1 MVNEGVL
8 ALLSAC
14 NYLFRGKDLEIAR
27 AQLRMTIGC
36 LQTLAQSWP
45 RIASNIKETKTIAR
59 HVLSLDAPVPVV
71 AAHASTSDTAEL
83 QDNMTLNRNPEDLL
97 SQDLDALFDW
107 YTFEG
112 FDNSGTD
119 TFTAEFIG
127 GA

>member
-14 NYLFRGKDLEIAR
+14 NHLFRGKDLEIAR

-36 LQTLAQSWP
+36 LQTLAQPWP

-59 HVLSLDAPVPVV
+59 HVLSLDAPSPAV
-71 AAHASTSDTAEL
+71 AAHASTSDTAEPS
-83 QDNMTLNRNPEDLL
+83 DNMTLDSNIENLL
-97 SQDLDALFDW
+97 SQDINSLFDW

-112 FDNSGTD
+112 FDNPVTD
-119 TFTAEFIG
+119 AFLAEFSDR
-127 GA
+127 A

>member
-14 NYLFRGKDLEIAR
+14 SYLFRGKDLEIAR

-59 HVLSLDAPVPVV
+59 HVLSLDAPSLMG
-71 AAHASTSDTAEL
+71 AAHASTSDTAEPP
-83 QDNMTLNRNPEDLL
+83 DNIALNGNIEDVL
-97 SQDLDALFDW
+97 SQDIDVLFDW

-112 FDNSGTD
+112 FNNPVTD
-119 TFTAEFIG
+119 TTMADFSGRA
-127 GA
+127 